1 MFRLLLRSNGVR
13 AEDRSR
19 SFLTKAATLNTT
31 GSLTVD
37 VTTSIADFTQAENVT
52 CDQLTIRLN

>member
-1 MFRLLLRSNGVR
+1 MR